1 MWVPGNW
8 EMGMGSEAEKVDLGA
23 EKSLEVR
30 IGWRVV
36 AMLKVGVLGF
46 EKREKWVQR
55 DMRVLG
61 T

>member
-8 EMGMGSEAEKVDLGA
+8 EMGMGSEAERVDLGA

-46 EKREKWVQR
+46 EKREKWLQR
-55 DMRVLG
+55 DM
-61 T
+61 